1 MRNYIQI
8 GYLGFTSEDIK
19 ILEKTFEL
27 TPKLANSYRLINPAK
42 LDKADIVLVNA
53 DNSLAIK
60 QWEEFELHNFFATP
74 LALSAGDRKIDGMEV
89 VKLPVEDGHLVD
101 ALEDIVS
108 DRSIFNIPD
117 ENLQASKELQILVVD
132 SSYSA
137 RKDLKHKL
145 NKVTNLPIRFS
156 FAASGAEAI
165 IKLIR
170 KSYDMILLDF
180 VMESMDCYTVCKS
193 LKDQHTTHVVI
204 LTSENFPFD
213 EVRAKRAGCD
223 GHIVRPVTSHQLYKE
238 LEKCFVRDGKT
249 QNEPAKKTGGVNQ

>member
-8 GYLGFTSEDIK
+8 GYLGFTSEDIEM
-19 ILEKTFEL
+19 LEKTFEL

-60 QWEEFELHNFFATP
+60 QWEEFELHNFLATP

-89 VKLPVEDGHLVD
+89 IKLPVDDGHLVD

-117 ENLQASKELQILVVD
+117 ENLSTSKELHILVVD

-137 RKDLKHKL
+137 RKNLKHKL
-145 NKVTNLPIRFS
+145 NKVTDLPIRFS

-165 IKLIR
+165 IKLNR
-170 KSYDMILLDF
+170 KSYDMILLDI
-180 VMESMDCYTVCKS
+180 VMESMDSYTVCKS
-193 LKDQHTTHVVI
+193 LKEKHKTHVVM

-213 EVRAKRAGCD
+213 EGLAKRAGCD
-223 GHIVRPVTSHQLYKE
+223 GHIVRPVTDHQLFKE
-238 LEKCFVRDGKT
+238 LEKCLMRYKKPQEGA
-249 QNEPAKKTGGVNQ
+249 EKKTGGVSL